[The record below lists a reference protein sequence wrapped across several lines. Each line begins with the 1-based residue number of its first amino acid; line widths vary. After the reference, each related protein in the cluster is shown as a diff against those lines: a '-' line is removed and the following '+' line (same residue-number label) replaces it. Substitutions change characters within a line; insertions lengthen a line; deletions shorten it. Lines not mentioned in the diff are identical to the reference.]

1 MSDSLKQWTV
11 GILGA
16 RGYVG
21 KEFIEG
27 VLTHPNLK
35 LSWVSSRQLAGQP
48 LSALVPSATGVDL
61 TIELLTPD
69 DLRPV
74 DILVLALPNGL
85 AAPYVAAAKDTQI
98 MIDLSAD
105 YRFDDDWIY
114 SVPEIHGAKLST
126 RHAAKS
132 ADVIKISNP
141 GCYATAMQ
149 VAIAPIADRVSGN
162 VHCVGI
168 SGYSGAGT
176 KPSPNNDPERLKD
189 NILPYALTEHI
200 HEREVTRHT
209 GCQIH
214 FSPNVA
220 SFFRGISMTVQW
232 TAESPQTIDELME
245 LFKAYYE
252 QQKYV
257 QVQSEIPNIQQVVNT
272 PNCIVGGFS
281 VSEDGLRISQIAVLD
296 NLAKGAAS
304 QAMQN
309 INISLGLDESLGI
322 DSHPT
327 TNSHQE

>member
-1 MSDSLKQWTV
+1 MSQWTV
-11 GILGA
+11 GLLGA

-27 VLTHPNLK
+27 VLIHPNLT
-35 LSWVSSRQLAGQP
+35 LAWVSSRQLAGQP
-48 LSALVPSATGVDL
+48 LSALVPSATDVDL

-69 DLRPV
+69 DLRSV

-85 AAPYVAAAKDTQI
+85 AAPYVAAATDTQI

-105 YRFDDDWIY
+105 YRFDEEWTY
-114 SVPEIHGAKLST
+114 SVPEIHGSDLTQTDKP
-126 RHAAKS
+126 
-132 ADVIKISNP
+132 IKISNP

-149 VAIAPIADRVSGN
+149 AAIAPIAERVSGN

-176 KPSPNNDPERLKD
+176 KPSPNNNPQRLKD
-189 NILPYALTEHI
+189 NILPYALTGHI
-200 HEREVTRHT
+200 HEREVTRHS

-232 TAESPQTIDELME
+232 RAESAQTVDELVA
-245 LFKAYYE
+245 LFRNYYE

-257 QVQSEIPNIQQVVNT
+257 QVQTEIPNLQQVVHT

-281 VSEDGLRISQIAVLD
+281 VSDDGLRITQIAVLD

-322 DSHPT
+322 DSHPSA
-327 TNSHQE
+327 NSHQE

>member
-1 MSDSLKQWTV
+1 MSDNLKQWTV

-85 AAPYVAAAKDTQI
+85 AAPYVAAAKDAQI

-114 SVPEIHGAKLST
+114 SVPEIHGAKLT
-126 RHAAKS
+126 QTDKP
-132 ADVIKISNP
+132 IKISNP

-149 VAIAPIADRVSGN
+149 AAIAPIAERVSGN

-176 KPSPNNDPERLKD
+176 KPSPNNDPVRLKD

-232 TAESPQTIDELME
+232 TTDSPQSTDELVE
-245 LFKAYYE
+245 LFKAYYK

-257 QVQSEIPNIQQVVNT
+257 QVQPEIPNIQQVVNT

-309 INISLGLDESLGI
+309 INISLGLDQSFGI

-327 TNSHQE
+327 IISHQE

>member
-1 MSDSLKQWTV
+1 MSHNLKQWTV

-27 VLTHPNLK
+27 MLSHPNLD
-35 LSWVSSRQLAGQP
+35 LAWVSSRQLAGQP

-85 AAPYVAAAKDTQI
+85 AAPYVDASKDTQI

-114 SVPEIHGAKLST
+114 SVPEIHGAKLT
-126 RHAAKS
+126 QTDKP
-132 ADVIKISNP
+132 IKISNP

-149 VAIAPIADRVSGN
+149 AAIAPIADRVSGN

-232 TAESPQTIDELME
+232 TAESPQTTDELVNI
-245 LFKAYYE
+245 FKAYYE

-272 PNCIVGGFS
+272 SNCIVGGFS
-281 VSEDGLRISQIAVLD
+281 VSEDGLRITQISVLD

-327 TNSHQE
+327 TKVHQE